1 MYAFVN
7 MMLCEKTVKKICVSD
22 VCYLHTL
29 TFNPTHAYYGCRSIF
44 SQVFPLFLSYSLR
57 GYFILLFILFFCLK
71 SVFIFHKLLILLFL
85 FSWILLYSLT
95 TTTHLQRFLLRL
107 YVKHALSCHV
117 FLFNTLSFVFISFY
131 YKTNSDS

>member
-1 MYAFVN
+1 MRRQ
-7 MMLCEKTVKKICVSD
+7 LKRSVS
-22 VCYLHTL
+22 
-29 TFNPTHAYYGCRSIF
+29 
-44 SQVFPLFLSYSLR
+44 
-57 GYFILLFILFFCLK
+57 LLFATYTLSHLILHMHIMAVEVFFLKCFLFSCPTLCVDISFCYSSFFCLK